1 MPRLE
6 PPDDEALAEIQPAID
21 AAAEMMGFVPNS
33 LLLMA
38 RTPAVAEAFGALAA
52 AVFSPADTTV
62 DDELKLLVA
71 HIASSAAGCN
81 YCRAHTAHAASERGA
96 AVERIE
102 HAWEFETS
110 DLFTEAERA
119 ALTLARDAAL
129 VPNAATDE
137 HFQKLLE
144 YYSPQQITE
153 IVGVIA
159 MYGFLN
165 RWNDTLATELESSP
179 LAFGEAHLK
188 PSGWHPA
195 TSTDKDS

>member
-1 MPRLE
+1 MPRLD

-33 LLLMA
+33 LLLMG
-38 RTPAVAEAFGALAA
+38 RTPAVAKAFGALAA
-52 AVFSPADTTV
+52 AVFAPEGATV
-62 DDELKLLVA
+62 DAELKLLVG

-81 YCRAHTAHAASERGA
+81 YCRAHTAYAASERGA

-102 HAWEFETS
+102 QAWEFETS
-110 DLFTEAERA
+110 DLFTDAERA

-129 VPNAATDE
+129 IPNAASDA
-137 HFQKLLE
+137 HFEKLLE
-144 YYSPQQITE
+144 YYSPHQITE

-179 LAFGEAHLK
+179 LAFGEAFLK
-188 PSGWHPA
+188 PGGWQPGNHRKEK
-195 TSTDKDS
+195 S

>member
-1 MPRLE
+1 MPRLD
-6 PPDDEALAEIQPAID
+6 PPDDETLANIQPAID

-38 RTPAVAEAFGALAA
+38 RTPAVAKAFGALAA
-52 AVFSPADTTV
+52 AVFSPEGSSIDG
-62 DDELKLLVA
+62 ELKLLVA
-71 HIASSAAGCN
+71 HIASSAAGCS
-81 YCRAHTAHAASERGA
+81 YCRAHTAHVASERGA
-96 AVERIE
+96 AIERIE

-110 DLFTEAERA
+110 ELFTDAERA

-129 VPNAATDE
+129 IPNAATDG
-137 HFQKLLE
+137 HFQKLLT

-153 IVGVIA
+153 IVSVIA

-179 LAFGEAHLK
+179 LAFGNAHLK
-188 PSGWHPA
+188 SSGWLPRDH
-195 TSTDKDS
+195 STDKT

>member
-1 MPRLE
+1 MPRLD
-6 PPDDEALAEIQPAID
+6 PPDEETLAEIQPAID

-38 RTPAVAEAFGALAA
+38 RTPAVAKAFGALAA
-52 AVFSPADTTV
+52 AVFSPENSSIDG
-62 DDELKLLVA
+62 ELKLLVA
-71 HIASSAAGCN
+71 HIASSAAGCS
-81 YCRAHTAHAASERGA
+81 YCRTHTAHVASERGA
-96 AVERIE
+96 AIERIE

-129 VPNAATDE
+129 IPNAATDQ
-137 HFQKLLE
+137 HFHKLLE
-144 YYSPQQITE
+144 HYSPQQITE
-153 IVGVIA
+153 IVSVIA

-165 RWNDTLATELESSP
+165 RWNDTLATELEASP

-188 PSGWHPA
+188 PSGWQPA
-195 TSTDKDS
+195 TSDENKS